1 MYMYIG
7 WENALRPE
15 LNQVI
20 NQKRDHK
27 IRNILIKRAGIRYI
41 ALPCLTL
48 GKWKRGGLQ
57 HVFISILNR
66 VGFYQAILLTT
77 PLVIT
82 AHLNS
87 FPAGCFLLC
96 WRPRVGPWVGC
107 KKERD
112 ACSDMKDLHTK
123 AWKGTGG
130 SDIWE
135 LIQAQPCGSA
145 NTSIRLRSWG
155 FGLDKFSQIWPLA
168 QDLLMIW
175 TQLLRFCRWMIWH
188 RNKSKYGKHSCLF
201 NVYNKKHSTFEN
213 LVSWLFPGYGPA
225 FV

>member
-20 NQKRDHK
+20 NQKWDHK

-41 ALPCLTL
+41 ALPCPTL
-48 GKWKRGGLQ
+48 GKWKPGELQ
-57 HVFISILNR
+57 CVFISILNR

-96 WRPRVGPWVGC
+96 WRPRVAPWVGWR
-107 KKERD
+107 KEMPVQTWR
-112 ACSDMKDLHTK
+112 
-123 AWKGTGG
+123 
-130 SDIWE
+130 
-135 LIQAQPCGSA
+135 
-145 NTSIRLRSWG
+145 TSTQG
-155 FGLDKFSQIWPLA
+155 HGKVQVVQI
-168 QDLLMIW
+168 
-175 TQLLRFCRWMIWH
+175 
-188 RNKSKYGKHSCLF
+188 
-201 NVYNKKHSTFEN
+201 FEN
-213 LVSWLFPGYGPA
+213 WFKPSHAVQRTLP
-225 FV
+225 

>member
-1 MYMYIG
+1 MYMYIA

-20 NQKRDHK
+20 NQKWDHK

-41 ALPCLTL
+41 ALPCPTL
-48 GKWKRGGLQ
+48 RKWKPGGLQ

-66 VGFYQAILLTT
+66 VGFYQAILLTI

-145 NTSIRLRSWG
+145 NTSIPGVLVWINV
-155 FGLDKFSQIWPLA
+155 L
-168 QDLLMIW
+168 
-175 TQLLRFCRWMIWH
+175 
-188 RNKSKYGKHSCLF
+188 KYGLCPRTYLWYELNFWDFADGWFDVGISL
-201 NVYNKKHSTFEN
+201 NTGSTVVCSMYIIKSI
-213 LVSWLFPGYGPA
+213 LHLRI
-225 FV
+225 